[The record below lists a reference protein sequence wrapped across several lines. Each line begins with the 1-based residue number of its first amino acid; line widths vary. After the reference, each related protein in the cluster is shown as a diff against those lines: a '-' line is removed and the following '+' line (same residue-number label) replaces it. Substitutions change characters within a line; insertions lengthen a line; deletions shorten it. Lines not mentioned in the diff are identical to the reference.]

1 MLDPLKNMKT
11 LASLM
16 GNAKQI
22 RERVDRLQA
31 ELQKKTVEAD
41 AGAGAVCVVVNGR
54 MEVLRVHLDRPL
66 LTALA
71 GQGSDA
77 DAQMV
82 EDLIAAAI
90 NAALQKAQEMA
101 KQEMTKL
108 TGGINVPGLEGLLGR

>member
-1 MLDPLKNMKT
+1 MFDPVKNMKT

-16 GNAKQI
+16 GNAKQL
-22 RERVDRLQA
+22 REKVEHLQA

-41 AGAGAVCVVVNGR
+41 AGAGAVCVVINGR
-54 MEVLRVHLDRPL
+54 MEVLRVRLNQPL
-66 LTALA
+66 LASLA

-90 NAALQKAQEMA
+90 NAALQKAQEMT
-101 KQEMTKL
+101 KQEMAKL
-108 TGGINVPGLEGLLGR
+108 TGGINIPGLEGLLGH